1 MRTRTEAYRSGWPR
15 AGGMILFVVWSV
27 AMVFIGTILSDF
39 EFTKSHAAEANGLVR
54 LDRERLGGEKLGK
67 FEPYQPEHSNIDARG
82 HSFFTSADGQFGLG
96 VWEAKP
102 GTLDIPEP
110 YPVDE
115 LMYVLSGRIVL
126 TDAQGHQEE
135 YVAGEGVVLPKGWS
149 GTFEVPEG
157 ARKIWVSYQAK

>member
-15 AGGMILFVVWSV
+15 AGGMILFVVWSA
-27 AMVFIGTILSDF
+27 AMVLVGTTLSDF
-39 EFTKSHAAEANGLVR
+39 EITRSHAAETHDLVR
-54 LDRERLGGEKLGK
+54 LDRERLSGDKLGS
-67 FEPYQPEHSNIDARG
+67 FEPYYPERSNFDAHG
-82 HSFFTSADGQFGLG
+82 HTFFTSADGQFGLG

-115 LMYVLSGRIVL
+115 LMYVLSGKIVL
-126 TDAQGHQEE
+126 TDAKGNREE
-135 YVAGEGVVLPKGWS
+135 YGPGEGVVLPKGWS

-157 ARKIWVSYQAK
+157 VRKIWVSYEGK